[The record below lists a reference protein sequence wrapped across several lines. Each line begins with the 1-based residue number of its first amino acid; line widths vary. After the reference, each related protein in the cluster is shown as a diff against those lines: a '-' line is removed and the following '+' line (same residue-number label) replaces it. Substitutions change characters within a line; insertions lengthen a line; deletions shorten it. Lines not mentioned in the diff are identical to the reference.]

1 MGLRASRAD
10 ILRRVIA
17 VVAATFFYAPLTVG
31 AAELRIG
38 GTGNALGTMRLLAE
52 AYAQSH
58 PESKPLILSSIGTS
72 GAIKSV
78 AKGALEIGLSS
89 RALTEEETGSGLTA
103 IEYARSPTVFAV
115 QEKSKFSSLSL
126 QQITDI
132 YSGKLTQWP
141 DGTVIRLVL
150 RQPGDDNT
158 RQIMQL
164 SPEMANAVNIASQ
177 RPGMIFGFNDQEA
190 ADKMENLSGSLG
202 VTTIALIRSEKRRL
216 KAVALEGVEPSL
228 ENMRSGRYSL
238 IKHFNFVLPKNPSPA
253 VQDFIGFV
261 KSPQGRKILENIGHT
276 VP

>member
-1 MGLRASRAD
+1 MGLNSSRAG
-10 ILRRVIA
+10 ILHSIIA
-17 VVAATFFYAPLTVG
+17 CVAATFFYAPLTAS

-38 GTGNALGTMRLLAE
+38 GTGNALGAMRLLAE
-52 AYAQSH
+52 AYAQNH

-78 AKGALEIGLSS
+78 AKGALEMGLSS
-89 RALTEEETGSGLTA
+89 RALTEEETGGGLTA

-115 QEKSKFSSLSL
+115 QEKSKISSLSL
-126 QQITDI
+126 QQIADI
-132 YSGKLTQWP
+132 YSGKLSEWP
-141 DGTVIRLVL
+141 DGSVIRLVL

-164 SPEMANAVNIASQ
+164 SPEMAKAVSLANQ

-216 KAVALEGVEPSL
+216 KAVALDGVEPNL
-228 ENMRSGRYSL
+228 ENMRSGLYSL
-238 IKHFNFVLPKNPSPA
+238 IKHFNFVLPKNPPPA
-253 VQDFIGFV
+253 VQDFLGFV
-261 KSPQGRKILENIGHT
+261 KSPQGRKILENTGHL